1 MNSSTQFNP
10 RWWLWLGLGLTL
22 FKLWLTRAQPIFA
35 IGNATLDDR
44 LFLELARSLVC
55 GEWLGPY
62 DETTLAKG
70 PAYPLFIALVFYLG
84 LPLGLAQQ
92 ALYAGA
98 CALFARACRPVLSA
112 GACCGVYLFLLWN
125 PMSYEAATLG
135 RIMRQHL
142 ATPLGI
148 IMFAGLVALYLRRTG
163 GAGQQTRWACLLGF
177 SAGLFWLT
185 REESIW
191 IAPSMAILAAA
202 FLVGAWRSSPIA
214 GRTALRSLVT
224 ALACALLPVLLV
236 SWQNHR
242 HYGWFGTVEFR
253 AQEFKAAY
261 GALQRVK
268 IGPNLLQVPVTRQ
281 AREALYPLSPTM
293 ALLEPWLEREAWT
306 DPGLL
311 ATEGRQIRGGWFMW
325 ALRES
330 VARAGL
336 APDAHSA
343 LQYYQKLADEVNA
356 LCDSGKIPSRP
367 RRDSLVPRWHEG
379 QPAAVARTVL
389 WFTDFVAGFA
399 SFTPYT
405 PLSIGDR
412 EELKL
417 FHDLTG
423 DQLSSSIRAPVIE
436 KPSREGLHGYKLELL
451 HAIGS
456 HLCSALFV
464 VYVVSLVIL
473 PLRIGQCIRRRQPTY
488 PLVLAIAALGG
499 LASFLLINAMVHVL
513 SFPLIAVS
521 TFGPVYP
528 LLLIFYVAL
537 IWDVNCAWFSG
548 QQRDSALQG
557 VDSRLAHK
565 ITSNQTS

>member
-1 MNSSTQFNP
+1 MSSATKFNP

-22 FKLWLTRAQPIFA
+22 FKLWLTGAQSIFA

-44 LFLELARSLVC
+44 LFLELAQSLVR
-55 GEWLGPY
+55 GEWLGSY
-62 DETTLAKG
+62 NETTLAKG
-70 PAYPLFIALVFYLG
+70 PAYPIFIALIFYLG

-98 CALFARACRPVLSA
+98 CALFARACRPALSA

-125 PMSYEAATLG
+125 PMSFEAATLG

-142 ATPLGI
+142 ATPLGLVI
-148 IMFAGLVALYLRRTG
+148 FAGLVALYLRRTG
-163 GAGQQTRWACLLGF
+163 GPRSQASWACLLGF

-191 IAPSMAILAAA
+191 IMPSVALLAGTI
-202 FLVGAWRSSPIA
+202 LVGAWRSSPSA
-214 GRTALRSLVT
+214 GRTALRSLT
-224 ALACALLPVLLV
+224 LAAACAMLPLLLV
-236 SWQNHR
+236 CWQNHR

-253 AQEFKAAY
+253 AAEFKAAY

-268 IGPNLLQVPVTRQ
+268 VGPDLPQIPVTRQ
-281 AREALYPLSPTM
+281 AREILYPLSPAM
-293 ALLEPWLEREAWT
+293 ASLEPWLEREAWT
-306 DPGLL
+306 DPTLRD
-311 ATEGRQIRGGWFMW
+311 TEGRQIRGGWFVW

-336 APDAHSA
+336 APDARSS
-343 LQYYQKLADEVNA
+343 LRFYQTLADEVNA
-356 LCDSGKIPSRP
+356 LCDSGKIPAWP

-389 WFTDFVAGFA
+389 WFADFVAGFT

-423 DQLSSSIRAPVIE
+423 DELSSSVRAAAIE
-436 KPSREGLHGYKLELL
+436 KPSREGLNSYKLGLL
-451 HAIGS
+451 NTIGT
-456 HLCSALFV
+456 HFCSILFV
-464 VYVVSLVIL
+464 AWIVSLIVFF
-473 PLRIGQCIRRRQPTY
+473 LRLGQCLRRRHLTY
-488 PLVLAIAALGG
+488 PLVLAVAALGG
-499 LASFLLINAMVHVL
+499 LASFLVINALVHVL

-528 LLLIFYVAL
+528 LLLIFYLAL
-537 IWDVNCAWFSG
+537 IWDISGAWFSG
-548 QQRDSALQG
+548 LRRDVQSLE
-557 VDSRLAHK
+557 
-565 ITSNQTS
+565 

>member
-1 MNSSTQFNP
+1 MNRAAKFNQ
-10 RWWLWLGLGLTL
+10 RGWLWIGLGLTL
-22 FKLWLTRAQPIFA
+22 FKLWLTGAQSIFA

-44 LFLELARSLVC
+44 LFMELAQSLVR
-55 GEWLGPY
+55 GEWLGSY
-62 DETTLAKG
+62 NETTLAKG
-70 PAYPLFIALVFYLG
+70 PAYPIFIALIFYLG

-98 CALFARACRPVLSA
+98 CALFARACRPALSA

-148 IMFAGLVALYLRRTG
+148 MIFAALVALYLRHTS
-163 GAGQQTRWACLLGF
+163 GARQQARWSCLLGF
-177 SAGLFWLT
+177 STGLFWLT

-191 IAPSMAILAAA
+191 ILPSVVLLAGS
-202 FLVGAWRSSPIA
+202 FLFDAWRLSPAA
-214 GRTALRSLVT
+214 GRTALRSLT
-224 ALACALLPVLLV
+224 MAAACAMLPLLLV

-242 HYGWFGTVEFR
+242 HYGWFGTVELR
-253 AQEFKAAY
+253 AAEFKAAY

-268 IGPNLLQVPVTRQ
+268 VGPDLPQIPVTRQ
-281 AREALYPLSPTM
+281 ARETLYPLSPAM
-293 ALLEPWLEREAWT
+293 ASLEPWLEREAWT
-306 DPGLL
+306 DPTLQD
-311 ATEGRQIRGGWFMW
+311 TEGLQIRGGWFVW

-330 VARAGL
+330 VARARL
-336 APDAHSA
+336 APDARSSLHF
-343 LQYYQKLADEVNA
+343 YQTLADEVNA
-356 LCDSGKIPSRP
+356 LCDSGKIPAWP

-389 WFTDFVAGFA
+389 WFTDFVAGFT

-423 DQLSSSIRAPVIE
+423 DDLSSSVRAAAIE
-436 KPSREGLHGYKLELL
+436 KPSREGLNSYKLGLL
-451 HAIGS
+451 YTIGTNS
-456 HLCSALFV
+456 SFALFV
-464 VYVVSLVIL
+464 AWIVALVIFL
-473 PLRIGQCIRRRQPTY
+473 LRIFQCLRRRHLTY

-499 LASFLLINAMVHVL
+499 LTSFLVINALVHVL

-537 IWDVNCAWFSG
+537 IWDAQGAWFSA
-548 QQRDSALQG
+548 QRQGLQ
-557 VDSRLAHK
+557 S
-565 ITSNQTS
+565 SE